1 MSDCFSYKK
10 SPLSHCET
18 NFVLLTEMFDK
29 HYVLYY
35 IFTTPGKDT
44 TCSKWACQHK
54 QTLCLKCLVFGM
66 EMVQVCE
73 QNEGM
78 QPENR
83 QPLFLL
89 KEVKLHL
96 TKNVSTIQ
104 TIEARWMTRSIE
116 ARVSILGPVAFT
128 KADLHK
134 QAGDL
139 KGNGR
144 RFSHQPSI
152 LWLVCWEKR
161 GCETV
166 EFEKNLRRCWHNSLC
181 KIKL

>member
-54 QTLCLKCLVFGM
+54 QPLCLKCLVFGM

-83 QPLFLL
+83 EPLFLL

-96 TKNVSTIQ
+96 TKKCKHHPNYWSKMNDTQ
-104 TIEARWMTRSIE
+104 HRSSSQHTG
-116 ARVSILGPVAFT
+116 ASG
-128 KADLHK
+128 LHK
-134 QAGDL
+134 G
-139 KGNGR
+139 
-144 RFSHQPSI
+144 
-152 LWLVCWEKR
+152 WLAQTSWR
-161 GCETV
+161 P
-166 EFEKNLRRCWHNSLC
+166 
-181 KIKL
+181 

>member
-1 MSDCFSYKK
+1 MK
-10 SPLSHCET
+10 PI
-18 NFVLLTEMFDK
+18 
-29 HYVLYY
+29 LY
-35 IFTTPGKDT
+35 
-44 TCSKWACQHK
+44 CW
-54 QTLCLKCLVFGM
+54 LKCLTNITSYITFSQLLVKILH
-66 EMVQVCE
+66 VP
-73 QNEGM
+73 NELANTNNLCVWNAWFLVWKWFKYVNKM
-78 QPENR
+78 KACNQKTEN
-83 QPLFLL
+83 LSFSW
-89 KEVKLHL
+89 KKLNYTL
-96 TKNVSTIQ
+96 QKNVSTIQ
-104 TIEARWMTRSIE
+104 TTEARWMTRSIE